1 MSATVQQ
8 IGVFVLAAIS
18 LVAVGV
24 LAIISHPIPAILSNI
39 TYVLVGSAAGV
50 ALPSAA
56 AKPPV
61 A

>member
-8 IGVFVLAAIS
+8 IGVFVLAGIA
-18 LVAVGV
+18 LLAVAV
-24 LAIISHPIPAILSNI
+24 LAIISHPIPSILSNI

-50 ALPSAA
+50 ALPSAVP
-56 AKPPV
+56 KV